1 MSLGDQRQPLL
12 FSRGSLTFGHPRAD
26 LMIKKLGVLAVV
38 LGVLAVLYRK
48 AKSLMGVE
56 DESGAGP

>member
-1 MSLGDQRQPLL
+1 
-12 FSRGSLTFGHPRAD
+12 
-26 LMIKKLGVLAVV
+26 MIKKLGMIAVV

-56 DESGAGP
+56 DESEAGA